1 MNGTTLRNMTVEELV
16 ERFFA
21 AGLKQDEALRR
32 DDNAAYNRLYR
43 QMDDIEKE
51 LKARV
56 GDQRRVLV
64 RLYEHPNAQVRLTAA
79 MATLALAPEAARR
92 TLQAICDRQE
102 YPQAADAR
110 GTIRAIDA
118 GTFIP
123 S

>member
-1 MNGTTLRNMTVEELV
+1 MTAEELV
-16 ERFFA
+16 ERFVTIV
-21 AGLKQDEALRR
+21 LEQDDAMRR
-32 DDNAAYNRLYR
+32 DDNATYNRLYR
-43 QMDDIEKE
+43 EMDGIEKE
-51 LKARV
+51 LRARA
-56 GDQRRVLV
+56 GDQRRALV
-64 RLYEHPNAQVRLTAA
+64 GLYEHPNAQVRLMAA

>member
-1 MNGTTLRNMTVEELV
+1 MTVEELV

-43 QMDDIEKE
+43 QMDDIERE